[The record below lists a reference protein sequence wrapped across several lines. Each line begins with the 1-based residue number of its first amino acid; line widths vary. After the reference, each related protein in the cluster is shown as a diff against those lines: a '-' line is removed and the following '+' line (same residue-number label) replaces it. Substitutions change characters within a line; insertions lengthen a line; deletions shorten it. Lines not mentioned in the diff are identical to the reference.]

1 MHTLLI
7 HQAFCIPGEPGG
19 TRHFELAKHAVADG
33 QQFTVIASRVS
44 YLTGKAISAESDV
57 EWARSGVR
65 VVRAYAPE
73 RVYPGLG
80 WRVWGFMVFTLSSL
94 LAAWRAG
101 RVDLV
106 MGTTPPIFQTISSW
120 AIARLRGVPFLLE
133 VRDLW
138 PEFAVDMGLLKNR
151 ALIAIARWFE
161 RWLYRRADHIV
172 VNSPAYREYI
182 IGKGIPA
189 DKVSLIPN
197 GVDTRMFDPDA
208 TGGELREK
216 LGGAGR
222 FVVTYAGAIG
232 LANDIPTI
240 LRAARRLKE
249 RRDIVFW
256 LVGDGAER
264 PGLEA
269 LAREWGLEN
278 VRFTGPQP
286 KATMKDVL
294 ATSDVCVATLR
305 NIPMFRT
312 TYPNKVFD
320 YMAAGRP
327 VILAID
333 GVIREVVEK
342 AGAGVFVPPG
352 DDEKL
357 AAAIV
362 ELQAA
367 PERARQMGRAG
378 REYVALHFDRE
389 KQGREFALLL
399 RRLAGVEAKTS
410 KTKG

>member
-44 YLTGKAISAESDV
+44 YLTGKVIPAESDT

-73 RVYPGLG
+73 RVYRGLG
-80 WRVWGFMVFTLSSL
+80 WRVLGFLVFTLSSFW
-94 LAAWRAG
+94 AAWRAG

-106 MGTTPPIFQTISSW
+106 MGTTPPIFQTVSSW

-151 ALIAIARWFE
+151 ALISLARWFE
-161 RWLYRRADHIV
+161 RWLYRHADHIV

-208 TGGELREK
+208 TGTELREK
-216 LGGAGR
+216 LGGADR

-240 LRAARRLKE
+240 LRAARRLMA

-256 LVGDGAER
+256 LVGDGSER

-269 LAREWGLEN
+269 LAKEWGLEN

-286 KATMKDVL
+286 KTTMKDVL
-294 ATSDVCVATLR
+294 AASDVCVATLR

-333 GVIREVVEK
+333 GVVRDVVAA
-342 AGAGVFVPPG
+342 AGAGIFVPPG
-352 DDEKL
+352 DDAKL
-357 AAAIV
+357 ENAIV
-362 ELQAA
+362 ELQAN

-389 KQGREFALLL
+389 KHGREFALLL
-399 RRLAGVEAKTS
+399 RRLAGARAETGM
-410 KTKG
+410 TKR